1 MRQHGSVPRLVPA
14 AGRHNWSA
22 HCADLDAASRQQAH
36 APGLRVLAW
45 AVNERAQIMRLLDLA
60 VDGLISDR
68 PDLVRAEM
76 ARQLHRRGV
85 LTKLRHSAGQD
96 VEGGCGQL
104 RARAVAAEPAAPV
117 HWQARAPSAA

>member
-22 HCADLDAASRQQAH
+22 HCADLDAAGRQQAH

-76 ARQLHRRGV
+76 ARRGIA
-85 LTKLRHSAGQD
+85 LP
-96 VEGGCGQL
+96 
-104 RARAVAAEPAAPV
+104 PATPV
-117 HWQARAPSAA
+117 HAADTSALPRP